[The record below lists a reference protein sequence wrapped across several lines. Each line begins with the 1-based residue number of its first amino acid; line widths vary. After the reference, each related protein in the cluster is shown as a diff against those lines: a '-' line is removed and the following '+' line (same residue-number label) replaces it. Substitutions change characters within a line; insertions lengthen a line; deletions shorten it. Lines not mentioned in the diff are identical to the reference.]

1 MARWITADMYN
12 KKLKQYKE
20 KQDDILE
27 SMKEHS
33 EADQELYITANTVL
47 NLAKRAL
54 EIFES
59 SEPQGKKHFLS
70 YSLRN
75 CLLNGKTLEFALRNP
90 FDTIVSARGYTL
102 RGERADSNR

>member
-1 MARWITADMYN
+1 MYD

-33 EADQELYITANTVL
+33 EADQEFYITANTML

-59 SEPQGKKHFLS
+59 SEPQEKRQFLS
-70 YSLRN
+70 YLLQN

-90 FDTIVSARGYTL
+90 FDTIVSAQGHTL
-102 RGERADSNR
+102 RGA